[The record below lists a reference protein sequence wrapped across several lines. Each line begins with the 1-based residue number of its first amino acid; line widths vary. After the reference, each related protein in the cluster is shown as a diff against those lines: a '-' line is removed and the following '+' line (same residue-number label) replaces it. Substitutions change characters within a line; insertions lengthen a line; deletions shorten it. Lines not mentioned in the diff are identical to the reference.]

1 MKKIIIATSILLT
14 LTACGSKTVYV
25 TSTEVPN
32 SPETTEKVVKTTD
45 APIATPA
52 PTQAPAVW
60 TDEDEFIAD
69 IYNENSG
76 PIYLEDYD
84 LIETGYA
91 VCEGLRSGMSGY
103 DALDAIASS
112 AEGNAAVE
120 ELLIN
125 VTASAVINF
134 CPEQEYK
141 FND

>member
-25 TSTEVPN
+25 TDTEVPN
-32 SPETTEKVVKTTD
+32 SPETTVKVVKTTD

-91 VCEGLRSGMSGY
+91 VCEGLRSGGPQDSRPTTVFTTSSVEVVRSRVADRIGVTFLY
-103 DALDAIASS
+103 DMMYR
-112 AEGNAAVE
+112 
-120 ELLIN
+120 
-125 VTASAVINF
+125 
-134 CPEQEYK
+134 P
-141 FND
+141 